1 MKQILCNKYE
11 VLKTIAEGGL
21 GVVYLVKDL
30 HLNKLA
36 AVKLSKNPGNE
47 REKEFV
53 FREMEVLRELSH
65 PALPGIIDYFEER
78 ESNCLVMEYVDG
90 ITLEQYLRKFG
101 RVEVCLA
108 VKWAVEL
115 AEVLQYLHS
124 CKPPIIYRD
133 LKPANIMIQPD
144 GRLKLV
150 DFGAAFV
157 SSYGQTREQ
166 MMVGTPGYSAPEQ
179 WQRGNAGKASDI
191 YGLGAVLHEMLTGI
205 SPMQSS
211 FQRRPVREYDR
222 SISRELEKV
231 VSVCTR
237 KNPKER
243 YQSMD
248 QLKEALL
255 NYGKRGRIKEGLF
268 LAKKGV
274 GWALILAAAM
284 SFFLPLLRGVPK
296 DQIPFPFLTQPLL
309 MAGAAMLY
317 HILFLRRKA
326 EGRILKRQEKSV
338 FLTEKKFSGIYVSG
352 VLVIVFCSMLL
363 TGGLRLSV
371 AAQEK
376 ENSLW
381 VEMRDEKDRKLL
393 LKEGSVYEVID
404 KLRLEIPAE
413 RMPEGEI
420 TLRVIAT
427 GEEGEIYESRTFLL
441 ACGQRE
447 E

>member
-222 SISRELEKV
+222 SISKELEKV
-231 VSVCTR
+231 VCVCTR

>member
-36 AVKLSKNPGNE
+36 AVKVSKNPGNE
-47 REKEFV
+47 KEKEFV

-124 CKPPIIYRD
+124 CNPPIIYRD

-179 WQRGNAGKASDI
+179 WQQGNAGKASDI

-222 SISRELEKV
+222 SISKELEKV

-255 NYGKRGRIKEGLF
+255 NYGKKGRIKEGLF

-274 GWALILAAAM
+274 GWTLILAAAM
-284 SFFLPLLRGVPK
+284 ELFLPLLKGVPK

-317 HILFLRRKA
+317 QILFLRRKE

-338 FLTEKKFSGIYVSG
+338 FLTEKKFTGIYVSG
-352 VLVIVFCSMLL
+352 ILVIVFCSMLL
-363 TGGLRLSV
+363 TGVLQLSV
-371 AAQEK
+371 TAKEK

-404 KLRLEIPAE
+404 RLRLEIPAE

>member
-47 REKEFV
+47 KEKEFV

-231 VSVCTR
+231 VCVCTR

-284 SFFLPLLRGVPK
+284 RFFLPLLRGVPK

-352 VLVIVFCSMLL
+352 VLVIVFCSMVL

-404 KLRLEIPAE
+404 RLRLEIPAE

-447 E
+447 K